1 MKADEL
7 ASYVERARSAASAG
21 GELGLRNTQ
30 LRLVEPFLECL
41 GWDVRSPAVEAAFA
55 VDGADAVV
63 DYALLVDGVPAVF
76 VDTLASESPLDAGDA
91 ETLLS
96 AMEAADVEW
105 GILTNGRRFAFVARQ
120 KDGED
125 GFTCSLG
132 ELPSH
137 AADLGQ
143 FTPERA
149 AEYVRG
155 RERRLAAAE
164 SIAERR
170 TELVE
175 ALVAEL
181 NSAAGTDA
189 AAVPDGPVRTAT
201 ASFVD
206 EVVETVA
213 PDESGIPSETAS
225 DSGGRHEQSASTAG
239 GDGSAA
245 DDSPSET
252 RSIESVTGGAAT
264 QAGRE
269 PASTGA
275 EGHADGYVTRDDDDH
290 DVDGAAHAPMTDD
303 GEYVARLFKGRS
315 SIGAVGGSSVA
326 ETMKATADYL
336 LEQRHLDAGLSLPYV
351 PNNGGN
357 AVLNRVPRHPS
368 GEPMD
373 EYVTLDAGPY
383 LWTAGSLAERR
394 GRIETLA
401 REAGLRVMFQGD
413 WKPR

>member
-1 MKADEL
+1 MRADEL
-7 ASYVERARSAASAG
+7 ASYVERAGSADPGAA
-21 GELGLRNTQ
+21 ELGLRNTQ

-41 GWDVRSPAVEAAFA
+41 GWDVRSPSVEAAFA
-55 VDGADAVV
+55 VDGTDAVV

-76 VDTLASESPLDAGDA
+76 VDTLACESALDAADV

-96 AMEAADVEW
+96 AMDAADVEW
-105 GILTNGRRFAFVARQ
+105 GILTNGRRFAFVARRE
-120 KDGED
+120 DGED
-125 GFTCSLG
+125 GFSCSLG

-137 AADLGQ
+137 AADLEQ

-149 AEYVRG
+149 AEYVQS

-164 SIAERR
+164 SIAARR
-170 TELVE
+170 TELVD

-181 NSAAGTDA
+181 RSAAGDEA
-189 AAVPDGPVRTAT
+189 AAVPDAPVRTAT

-206 EVVETVA
+206 DVVETIA
-213 PDESGIPSETAS
+213 PDQSVVPSGGAS
-225 DSGGRHEQSASTAG
+225 GSGGRREQSASAADDG
-239 GDGSAA
+239 GA
-245 DDSPSET
+245 DDSPSGT
-252 RSIESVTGGAAT
+252 PSIESATSGAAT

-269 PASTGA
+269 PASTRTD
-275 EGHADGYVTRDDDDH
+275 GHADDPGTHGGDDH
-290 DVDGAAHAPMTDD
+290 DVDGATHAPMTDD

-336 LEQRHLDAGLSLPYV
+336 LEQQHLDAGLSLPYV
-351 PNNGGN
+351 PNDGGR

-368 GEPMD
+368 GEPME
-373 EYVTLDAGPY
+373 EYVTLDSGPY
-383 LWTAGSLAERR
+383 LWTAGALAERR